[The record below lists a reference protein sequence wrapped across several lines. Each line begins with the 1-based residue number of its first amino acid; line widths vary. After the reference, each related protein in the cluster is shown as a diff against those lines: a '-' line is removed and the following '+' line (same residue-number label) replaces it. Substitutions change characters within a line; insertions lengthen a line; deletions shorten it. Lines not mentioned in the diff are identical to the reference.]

1 MFYVKTYIFDF
12 EKKNIKHNINI
23 RESVC
28 FFDSGSEFSSVFV
41 RQRWITASTMAI
53 KNAEIII
60 NNSANG

>member
-28 FFDSGSEFSSVFV
+28 FFDSGIDSTCIVSGRLWQIDSGISELESD
-41 RQRWITASTMAI
+41 
-53 KNAEIII
+53 
-60 NNSANG
+60 